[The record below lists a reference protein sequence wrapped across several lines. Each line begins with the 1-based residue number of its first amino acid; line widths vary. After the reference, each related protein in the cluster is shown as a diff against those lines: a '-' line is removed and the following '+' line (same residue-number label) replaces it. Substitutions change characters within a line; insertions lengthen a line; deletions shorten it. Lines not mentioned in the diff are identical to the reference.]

1 MLPSV
6 WFNDFGLLHC
16 IICHFVLVAA
26 WLENNETLLI
36 LGPMCMKPGGGHGRV
51 VLDFVDPNS
60 YDICESEDVCC
71 YAGFGDL
78 ILLGLALVVFIFFSC
93 QNPVSSLSPLLNE
106 TTRKSCRSLALP
118 EIKKAYCW
126 VRGRSMG

>member
-1 MLPSV
+1 MFALQLLFCFNSSLLNLGQAHSEEYHNEETVQKVTCLKKKKILISV
-6 WFNDFGLLHC
+6 TPVQ
-16 IICHFVLVAA
+16 I
-26 WLENNETLLI
+26 
-36 LGPMCMKPGGGHGRV
+36 V

-60 YDICESEDVCC
+60 YDICES